1 MVDEQAMQDKLHA
14 DIERVKAVYEDPI
27 VQMMCLSLIE
37 DEVLVQELELRGFP
51 EELTK
56 PLRDFLR
63 QPIATPWA
71 LREWQQSQAAPCE

>member
-1 MVDEQAMQDKLHA
+1 MADEQAMKEKLHTQIA
-14 DIERVKAVYEDPI
+14 RAKEVYEDPLM
-27 VQMMCLSLIE
+27 QMMCLSVIE
-37 DEVLVQELELRGFP
+37 DEVLVRELGIRGFP

-71 LREWQQSQAAPCE
+71 LREWQQSQGAACE